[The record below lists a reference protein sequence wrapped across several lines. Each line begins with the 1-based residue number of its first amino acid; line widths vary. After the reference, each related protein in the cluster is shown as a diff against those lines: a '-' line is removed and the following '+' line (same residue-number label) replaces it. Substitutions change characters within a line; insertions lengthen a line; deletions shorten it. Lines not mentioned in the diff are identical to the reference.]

1 MAGENEEIPR
11 AFEENTTE
19 STLSKAV
26 NLLER
31 SVNLLK
37 ETAINTQ
44 DTTLEN
50 PRNDDNTLQNR
61 AIVNYR

>member
-11 AFEENTTE
+11 VFEENTTK
-19 STLSKAV
+19 STLSEAV

-44 DTTLEN
+44 DPTLEN